1 MRLLNFLSQ
10 FIALFN
16 RFSFNIATTALIS
29 GIAIFIA
36 LPKSDVT
43 RYDVDTGKPWPY
55 PLLIAPFELPVKKS
69 AERIQQEKD
78 STRKD
83 FAPYFELMT
92 DVAQTQIARFE
103 HDYQS
108 GKLGHFNAGEM
119 AHAVNKLKEIYRAGV
134 ISSEDMNK
142 VQQDEYTQ
150 VQIVVGT
157 TSTLRETR
165 LLLTKNSAREHLLAD
180 KTITLDNALVSHIDN
195 YININLSLNKEKSEA
210 SLQEALNEITPIAYL
225 KPAGAKIIDRGE
237 IVTPQHQLEVESF
250 NDELNMRNDNQKNI
264 LLFYVGRL
272 GLIFTIISA
281 VVFYL
286 SLFRHSYLASS
297 HKIYLIF
304 SLITLFCIIA
314 SIAQSTNLV
323 PIYAIPFVMVPIV
336 LRIFTDSRTAFIA
349 HVTTVMLVSFS
360 SHNDII
366 FFPVQI
372 LAGLLAV
379 FTLSE
384 LSERSQILRTAA
396 IVTVGASMFIFFY
409 ELSTLNILNRN
420 TALDQVIVGLDME
433 RYRDLALSG
442 VALLFTYPLL
452 YLIERIFGFTSVVL
466 NFCITMWP

>member
-10 FIALFN
+10 LIAQFN
-16 RFSFNIATTALIS
+16 KFSVNIAITALIS

-119 AHAVNKLKEIYRAGV
+119 VHAVNKLKEIYRAGV

-165 LLLTKNSAREHLLAD
+165 LLLTKTVRES
-180 KTITLDNALVSHIDN
+180 TCW
-195 YININLSLNKEKSEA
+195 
-210 SLQEALNEITPIAYL
+210 PI
-225 KPAGAKIIDRGE
+225 KP
-237 IVTPQHQLEVESF
+237 
-250 NDELNMRNDNQKNI
+250 
-264 LLFYVGRL
+264 
-272 GLIFTIISA
+272 
-281 VVFYL
+281 
-286 SLFRHSYLASS
+286 
-297 HKIYLIF
+297 
-304 SLITLFCIIA
+304 
-314 SIAQSTNLV
+314 
-323 PIYAIPFVMVPIV
+323 
-336 LRIFTDSRTAFIA
+336 
-349 HVTTVMLVSFS
+349 
-360 SHNDII
+360 
-366 FFPVQI
+366 
-372 LAGLLAV
+372 
-379 FTLSE
+379 
-384 LSERSQILRTAA
+384 
-396 IVTVGASMFIFFY
+396 
-409 ELSTLNILNRN
+409 
-420 TALDQVIVGLDME
+420 
-433 RYRDLALSG
+433 
-442 VALLFTYPLL
+442 
-452 YLIERIFGFTSVVL
+452 
-466 NFCITMWP
+466 